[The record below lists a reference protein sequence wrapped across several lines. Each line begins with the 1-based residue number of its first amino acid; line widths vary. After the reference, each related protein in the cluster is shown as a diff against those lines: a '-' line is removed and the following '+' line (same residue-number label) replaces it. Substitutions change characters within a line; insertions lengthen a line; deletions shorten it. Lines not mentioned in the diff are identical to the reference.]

1 MAGSDN
7 PYRDALAGLDLPD
20 PVQAFFDFCRERE
33 AIRARREAGQPCP
46 WSDDPIFQRG
56 RFLNVFREDDRGT
69 IAVMR
74 FAAPLRESVPDLI
87 QALFFARWCNRH
99 TTLDALQPDELRDP
113 DGLRRKLLEGVP
125 QPWASEVYPVV
136 PLRWEGREYQ
146 RLEASLD
153 VLPRARGFLET
164 CIRAA
169 GGSVIAATE
178 AINARFQMSNDFPIF
193 MALVDLA
200 LFRPELIAPDSP
212 VPTGIGA
219 APFLDLLQAQLGCAS
234 HQQAAERMIALQPR
248 YWPEAKRRFTPID
261 VEYLACEC
269 RKYYSYVNGTKRFE
283 GRNLFVPSTKI

>member
-1 MAGSDN
+1 MTGSDN
-7 PYRDALAGLDLPD
+7 PYRDALVGLDLPD

-33 AIRARREAGQPCP
+33 ATRSRRVAGQPWP

-56 RFLNVFREDDRGT
+56 RFLNVFREDDKGT
-69 IAVMR
+69 IAVMC
-74 FAAPLRESVPDLI
+74 FAEPARESVPDLI

-99 TTLDALQPDELRDP
+99 TTLDMLHPDELRDP
-113 DGLRRKLLEGVP
+113 AGLRCKLLEGVS

-136 PLRWEGREYQ
+136 ALDWEGCAYQ

-153 VLPRARGFLET
+153 VFPRARGFLED
-164 CIRAA
+164 CIRKA

-200 LFRPELIAPDSP
+200 LFRPDLISPDSP

-219 APFLDLLQAQLGCAS
+219 APFLDLLQAQLGCAT
-234 HQQAAERMIALQPR
+234 HQAAAECMIALQPR
-248 YWPEAKRRFTPID
+248 CWPEAKRRFTPID

-269 RKYYSYVNGTKRFE
+269 RKYYSYVNGTKKFE
-283 GRNLFVPSTKI
+283 GRNLFVPAT